1 LVEGAA
7 ADIMVYDLERLKV
20 MPMEIAR
27 DFPGGDWRRVQR
39 AAAYRVVV
47 LKGEITFE
55 DGRETGLLSGRLL
68 RHVQ

>member
-39 AAAYRVVV
+39 AEGYRVVV

-55 DGRETGLLSGRLL
+55 DGRETGSLSGRLL